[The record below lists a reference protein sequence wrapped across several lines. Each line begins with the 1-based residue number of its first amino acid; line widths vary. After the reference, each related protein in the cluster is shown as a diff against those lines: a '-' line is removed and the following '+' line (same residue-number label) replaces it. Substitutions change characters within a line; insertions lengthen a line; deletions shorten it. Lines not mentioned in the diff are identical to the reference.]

1 MQTAAEY
8 YIENVAEKLNISRD
22 EMIRESIRFFLE
34 KKIREL
40 KTEIFKI
47 RTKYHVSSIEEFD
60 EKYKTGEIEEKDSW
74 QEFQQLDRL
83 EFKKEELEKALANI
97 K

>member
-1 MQTAAEY
+1 
-8 YIENVAEKLNISRD
+8 
-22 EMIRESIRFFLE
+22 MILESIRFFLE

-40 KTEIFKI
+40 KIEIFKI
-47 RTKYHVSSIEEFD
+47 RTKYNVSSIEEFD
-60 EKYKTGEIEEKDSW
+60 EKYKTGEIDEKDSW

-83 EFKKEELEKALANI
+83 EFKKEELEKALDNL